1 MAHMTAGFQKIDEK
15 AKKNRRAGHG
25 GWVFGFLLLGI
36 FRSLKETLLQ
46 ITEGNYTSALSTSL
60 LCLVQTSAFYLLWL
74 RQDQKKQKSQSLPQD
89 CLVCCLLVILCFF
102 CFFCF
107 PVLHSSHLH
116 VSANAWT
123 CIVSIMSVLPL
134 TPSGATV
141 VCRQVA
147 ASCNVSRPVTLAHA
161 LVLL

>member
-1 MAHMTAGFQKIDEK
+1 M
-15 AKKNRRAGHG
+15 
-25 GWVFGFLLLGI
+25 VFGFLLLGI

-89 CLVCCLLVILCFF
+89 CLVCCLLVILWFFCFF
-102 CFFCF
+102 VFLFFCF

-123 CIVSIMSVLPL
+123 RIVSIMSVLPL

-141 VCRQVA
+141 VRRQVA